1 MKPGVYELR
10 VNNDLKKDIYRRDS
24 NTYNEESWRIVK

>member
-10 VNNDLKKDIYRRDS
+10 VNNDLKKIYI
-24 NTYNEESWRIVK
+24 EETRTLTMKNPGEL